1 MIKPR
6 YQTRPIFRKN
16 VFSKKDKKSIL
27 KLISESAN
35 KKVILDYSQLR
46 IGLFHFLLNAVP
58 KKSRIATTS
67 YTIFD
72 MINIILSSGNIPVMV
87 DIDRNTL
94 SPDIQSLINLVE
106 NNKVDIVV
114 FTYLNGLNVNISELA
129 NICKK
134 KDVLLIEDCAQSLWD
149 PKWSD
154 KQKKP
159 GSYGDIALYSSG
171 FFKIINT
178 ISGGFLLLNNPNNKY
193 KSFINDHK
201 KLSDKITANFINRSL
216 YALLFKFL
224 TNNFVFT
231 IFLFPVIKYSKKNEI
246 EFINKRAR
254 EENNP
259 RYIHRTYKDI
269 FKMNIIQRNL
279 IKVQNTNELSKD
291 YFLREKKA
299 KRYIKN
305 LDKLLKNKIVSIPG
319 YLQHYDFNDFKEISS
334 FYNIPLI
341 CKEIN
346 LLIEYLTNNNID
358 IAAQYIKN
366 LSNTKAYKKY
376 NYGKFKNVSDLA
388 SNILTLPTYPEYKDS
403 NVDLLCDLINN
414 FYNKKIY
421 ISLKSHINS

>member
-1 MIKPR
+1 
-6 YQTRPIFRKN
+6 
-16 VFSKKDKKSIL
+16 
-27 KLISESAN
+27 
-35 KKVILDYSQLR
+35 
-46 IGLFHFLLNAVP
+46 
-58 KKSRIATTS
+58 
-67 YTIFD
+67 
-72 MINIILSSGNIPVMV
+72 
-87 DIDRNTL
+87 
-94 SPDIQSLINLVE
+94 
-106 NNKVDIVV
+106 
-114 FTYLNGLNVNISELA
+114 
-129 NICKK
+129 
-134 KDVLLIEDCAQSLWD
+134 
-149 PKWSD
+149 
-154 KQKKP
+154 
-159 GSYGDIALYSSG
+159 
-171 FFKIINT
+171 
-178 ISGGFLLLNNPNNKY
+178 
-193 KSFINDHK
+193 
-201 KLSDKITANFINRSL
+201 
-216 YALLFKFL
+216 
-224 TNNFVFT
+224 
-231 IFLFPVIKYSKKNEI
+231 
-246 EFINKRAR
+246 
-254 EENNP
+254 
-259 RYIHRTYKDI
+259 
-269 FKMNIIQRNL
+269 MNIIQRNL